1 MLLLLL
7 YVIID
12 ERGKIELDK
21 KYKEQLN
28 KESYLFNKLIFYGL
42 NDNKEQFIQKK
53 NVEKIFKL
61 T

>member
-1 MLLLLL
+1 MLLLC
-7 YVIID
+7 YIIE
-12 ERGKIELDK
+12 ERQVKITLDK

-28 KESYLFNKLIFYGL
+28 KESYLFSELIFYGL